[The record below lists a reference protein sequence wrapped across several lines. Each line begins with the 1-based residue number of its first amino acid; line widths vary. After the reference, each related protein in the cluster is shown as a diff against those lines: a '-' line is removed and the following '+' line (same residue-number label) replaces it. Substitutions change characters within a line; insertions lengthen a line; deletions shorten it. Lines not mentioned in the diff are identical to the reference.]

1 MFITQL
7 YSLSLIFSSVEN
19 KNYDKNYAKL
29 DCVSNSFHPAR
40 IVFYSFAYHSFQ
52 ISLSLQKSC
61 NSPTFF
67 MHVNMIKTTLVVTS
81 FHYHSWYLILNLMVH
96 HKIAHKARHKLNW
109 LSSFIFNFVELK
121 QITLIDQLNKN
132 KQILQQ

>member
-1 MFITQL
+1 MIITQL

-29 DCVSNSFHPAR
+29 DCVSNSFHPER

-67 MHVNMIKTTLVVTS
+67 MNVNMIKTTLVVNS
-81 FHYHSWYLILNLMVH
+81 FYYHLWCLILNLIAH
-96 HKIAHKARHKLNW
+96 HKTTHKTSRKLNW
-109 LSSFIFNFVELK
+109 LSFLIFNFVELK
-121 QITLIDQLNKN
+121 QIPLIDQ
-132 KQILQQ
+132 Q